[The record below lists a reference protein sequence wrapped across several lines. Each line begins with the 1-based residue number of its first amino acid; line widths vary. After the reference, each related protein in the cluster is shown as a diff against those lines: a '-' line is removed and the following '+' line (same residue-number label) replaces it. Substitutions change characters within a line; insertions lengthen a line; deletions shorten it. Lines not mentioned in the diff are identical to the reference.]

1 MTYTKIKNKILQM
14 NLFYILEQDLR
25 LCHRQVYGF
34 FIWKGESSKYI
45 VVYVHILEMKYLYS
59 TNNYIYDTFCHV
71 TCKGHVLHVKLSKLF
86 I

>member
-1 MTYTKIKNKILQM
+1 MDM
-14 NLFYILEQDLR
+14 
-25 LCHRQVYGF
+25 
-34 FIWKGESSKYI
+34 
-45 VVYVHILEMKYLYS
+45 YS